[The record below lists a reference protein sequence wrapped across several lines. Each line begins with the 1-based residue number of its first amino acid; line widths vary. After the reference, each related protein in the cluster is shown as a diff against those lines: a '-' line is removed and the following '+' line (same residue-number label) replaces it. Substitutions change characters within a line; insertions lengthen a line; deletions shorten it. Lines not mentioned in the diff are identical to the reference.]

1 MYYTCIM
8 KVLMVEDQ
16 RYLAEAVAQIL
27 KKHNY
32 DVDLA
37 FDGEDGLD
45 DALSGVYDII
55 LLDIMMP
62 KMDGISVLRELR
74 GSGVSTPVILLTAK
88 GEVEDKIAGLD
99 SGADDYLAKPFK
111 TEELLARMR
120 AVTRRRG
127 ELLPDGIM
135 SFGDIEYNP
144 HTLVLSC
151 GSKNFNLTQKEGRL
165 MEYLIQNRGSSLSP
179 DSIIEKVWGYN
190 SEAEDNHVQVYISF
204 LRKKL
209 TSLGT
214 DVRIKTIRGVGY
226 ALVEGGDE

>member
-1 MYYTCIM
+1 M
-8 KVLMVEDQ
+8 KVLMVEDE

-37 FDGEDGLD
+37 FDGEAGLD

-62 KMDGISVLRELR
+62 KMDGITVLRSLR
-74 GSGVSTPVILLTAK
+74 SSGIVTPVILLTAK
-88 GEVEDKIAGLD
+88 GELEDKVAGLD

-127 ELLPDGIM
+127 ELLPDGVL
-135 SFGDIEYNP
+135 SYGDIEYNP
-144 HTLVLSC
+144 HTLVLSR

-165 MEYLIQNRGSSLSP
+165 IEYLIQNKGKSLSP
-179 DSIIEKVWGYN
+179 DAIIEKVWGYD
-190 SEAEDNHVQVYISF
+190 SDAEDNHVQVYISF

-209 TSLGT
+209 TSLEA

-226 ALVEGGDE
+226 ALTIGGDE

>member
-1 MYYTCIM
+1 M
-8 KVLMVEDQ
+8 KVLMVEDE

-37 FDGEDGLD
+37 YDGEDGLD
-45 DALSGVYDII
+45 NALSGVYDVI

-62 KMDGISVLRELR
+62 KMDGITVLKEIRSA
-74 GSGVSTPVILLTAK
+74 GIGTPVILLTAK
-88 GEVEDKIAGLD
+88 GELEDKIEGLD

-127 ELLPDGIM
+127 ELLPEGIL

-144 HTLVLSC
+144 HTLVLSR
-151 GSKNFNLTQKEGRL
+151 GAKHFNLTQKEGRL
-165 MEYLIQNRGSSLSP
+165 IEYLIQNKGTSLSP
-179 DSIIEKVWGYN
+179 DAIIEKVWGYD
-190 SEAEDNHVQVYISF
+190 SDAEDNHVQVYISF

-209 TSLGT
+209 ASL
-214 DVRIKTIRGVGY
+214 DADIRIKTIRGVGY
-226 ALVEGGDE
+226 ALVEGGNE